1 MKPCVRIA
9 LVSFFFLV
17 LAGAGIMART
27 LPDTHDMTVL
37 DEEQRDGYKCFLIEY
52 SAVYVCDCQ
61 TEDDGNGGED
71 CRDGI
76 LRSYLLVPD
85 GASASDKR
93 PGLVLLHDHGARF
106 DIGKEKLARPM
117 EDTPL
122 HIRRSSEEF
131 VRTNFDGVYFADSLA
146 SLGYVVIV
154 PDMLY
159 WGSRSTQ
166 ACQEWSRLKYGNADL
181 PSDAGSVAQNKKK
194 ARIDSLKKAVYEGQR
209 TVYDSLAA
217 KGIIWAEKTLE
228 EDARAARILS
238 RLDFVNPEKVAAF
251 GWSMGAHRT
260 WLLTAFCQDIKTGAA
275 LCWMTLKEAE
285 KTPYKP
291 SDYAMLIPRLRDRYD
306 FPDIA
311 MKLVPKP
318 FLFLSGTR
326 DHLFPVWA
334 VEKAY
339 GRMQSIYDEHGA
351 EGRLRTE
358 FFEGGHHCG
367 KEEQRRI
374 VDFFEKTV
382 PLQTVSEV
390 N

>member
-1 MKPCVRIA
+1 
-9 LVSFFFLV
+9 
-17 LAGAGIMART
+17 MART
-27 LPDTHDMTVL
+27 LPDTHDMTVV
-37 DEEQRDGYKCFLIEY
+37 DGEQRDGYKCFLIEY
-52 SAVYVCDCQ
+52 SVVSGCDYQ
-61 TEDDGNGGED
+61 TEDDGNGEED

-85 GASASDKR
+85 SASALDKR

-166 ACQEWSRLKYGNADL
+166 ACQEWSRLKYGDGDL

-228 EDARAARILS
+228 EDACAARILAG
-238 RLDFVNPEKVAAF
+238 LDFVDPGKIAAF

-260 WLLTAFCQDIKTGAA
+260 WLLTAFCPDIRTGAA

>member
-1 MKPCVRIA
+1 MKPSVRIV

-27 LPDTHDMTVL
+27 LPDTHDMTVV
-37 DEEQRDGYKCFLIEY
+37 DGEQRDGYKCFLIEY
-52 SAVYVCDCQ
+52 SVVSGCDYQ
-61 TEDDGNGGED
+61 TEDDGNGEED

-85 GASASDKR
+85 SASALDKR

-159 WGSRSTQ
+159 WGGRSTQ
-166 ACQEWSRLKYGNADL
+166 ACQEWSRLKYGNADE
-181 PSDAGSVAQNKKK
+181 PSVEEHKKK

-228 EDARAARILS
+228 EDACAARILAG
-238 RLDFVNPEKVAAF
+238 LDFVDPGKIAAF

-260 WLLTAFCQDIKTGAA
+260 WLLTAFCPDIRTGAA

-311 MKLVPKP
+311 LKLVPKP

>member
-1 MKPCVRIA
+1 
-9 LVSFFFLV
+9 
-17 LAGAGIMART
+17 MART
-27 LPDTHDMTVL
+27 LPDTHDMTVV
-37 DEEQRDGYKCFLIEY
+37 DGEHRDGYKCFLIEY
-52 SAVYVCDCQ
+52 SAVSGCDCQ
-61 TEDDGNGGED
+61 TEDDGNGEED

-159 WGSRSTQ
+159 WGGRSTQ
-166 ACQEWSRLKYGNADL
+166 ACQEWSRLKYGNADE
-181 PSDAGSVAQNKKK
+181 PSVEEHKKK
-194 ARIDSLKKAVYEGQR
+194 ARIDSLKKVVYEGQR

-228 EDARAARILS
+228 EDACAARILAG
-238 RLDFVNPEKVAAF
+238 LDFVDPEKIAAF

-260 WLLTAFCQDIKTGAA
+260 WLLTAFCPDIRTGAA

-311 MKLVPKP
+311 LKLVPKP